1 MALQVKSD
9 EHTSLDM
16 SDKVFRWGD
25 IPGISVALVIELGA
39 YIGKTSSVEKH

>member
-1 MALQVKSD
+1 MALRVESD

-16 SDKVFRWGD
+16 SDKVFRWA
-25 IPGISVALVIELGA
+25 IPEISVALAIELVA